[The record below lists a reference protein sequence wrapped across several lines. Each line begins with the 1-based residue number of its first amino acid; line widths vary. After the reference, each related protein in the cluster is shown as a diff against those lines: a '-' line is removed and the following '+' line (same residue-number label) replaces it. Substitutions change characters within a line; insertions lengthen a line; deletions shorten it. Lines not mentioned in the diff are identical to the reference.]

1 MAETRLFKGITDEE
15 RDKMYT
21 CAGAR
26 ELSFKTGE
34 YIFRQG
40 DVPESIY
47 LILEGSVMLV
57 KDFASG
63 KRNLLYT
70 VKQNDVFGEAFLFAG
85 QSHYWYDAVAM
96 VDCRVLQIPW
106 KFFYGFCEN
115 ACGHHQMI
123 TRNLLEILAGR
134 NFSMTKKLHLLSS
147 TSLKEKLA
155 IYFLENADRDGN
167 VRLSMNRENFAD
179 FLGVARP
186 SLSRELMNMQKE
198 GLIEVDKEE
207 IRILD
212 REAIECFY

>member
-1 MAETRLFKGITDEE
+1 MDLFSDIAQSEI
-15 RDKMYT
+15 DKMLK
-21 CAGAR
+21 CSRAVSR
-26 ELSFKTGE
+26 RLSAGE

-40 DVPESIY
+40 EVPQMIFLLQSGE
-47 LILEGSVMLV
+47 MALV

-70 VKQNDVFGEAFLFAG
+70 VKPGDVFGEAFLFAG

-96 VDCRVLQIPW
+96 EESQVLQIPW

-155 IYFLENADRDGN
+155 IYFLENTDKDGY
-167 VRLSMNRENFAD
+167 VKLSMNRENFAD

-198 GLIEVDKEE
+198 GLTEVDKEK
-207 IRILD
+207 IRILK
-212 REAIECFY
+212 REEIECFY

>member
-1 MAETRLFKGITDEE
+1 MDLFSDIAQAEI
-15 RDKMYT
+15 DKMLK
-21 CAGAR
+21 CSRAVSR
-26 ELSFKTGE
+26 KLSAGE

-40 DVPESIY
+40 EVPQMIF
-47 LILEGSVMLV
+47 LLQEGEMALV

-70 VKQNDVFGEAFLFAG
+70 VMPGDVFGEAFLFAG

-96 VDCRVLQIPW
+96 VESRVLQIPW

-123 TRNLLEILAGR
+123 TRNLLQILAGR

-155 IYFLENADRDGN
+155 IYFLENADKDGI

-186 SLSRELMNMQKE
+186 SLSRGLMNMQKD
-198 GLIEVDKEE
+198 GLIVVDKEE
-207 IRILD
+207 IKILKRD
-212 REAIECFY
+212 VIECFY

>member
-1 MAETRLFKGITDEE
+1 MNLFTDIEQSE
-15 RDKMYT
+15 IDRMLLCSRAVRKK
-21 CAGAR
+21 
-26 ELSFKTGE
+26 LSAGE

-40 DVPESIY
+40 EKPQMIFLLQSGEAA
-47 LILEGSVMLV
+47 LV

-70 VKQNDVFGEAFLFAG
+70 VTPGDVFGEAFLFSG
-85 QSHYWYDAVAM
+85 QTHYWYDAVI
-96 VDCRVLQIPW
+96 VKPGEVLQIPW

-115 ACGHHQMI
+115 ACGHHQLI

-155 IYFLENADRDGN
+155 IYFLENADAKGR
-167 VRLSMNRENFAD
+167 VVLSMNREMFAD

-186 SLSRELMNMQKE
+186 SLSRELMNMQKD
-198 GLIEVDKEE
+198 GLIAVDKEE
-207 IRILD
+207 VRICD
-212 REAIECFY
+212 REALEEFY

>member
-1 MAETRLFKGITDEE
+1 MDLFSDIAQAEI
-15 RDKMYT
+15 DKMLK
-21 CAGAR
+21 CSRAVSR
-26 ELSFKTGE
+26 RLSAGE

-40 DVPESIY
+40 EVPQMIF
-47 LILEGSVMLV
+47 LLQEGEMALV

-70 VKQNDVFGEAFLFAG
+70 VKAGDVFGEAFLFAG
-85 QSHYWYDAVAM
+85 QSHDWYDAVAM
-96 VDCRVLQIPW
+96 KDSRVLQIPW

-155 IYFLENADRDGN
+155 IYFLENADAGGR
-167 VRLSMNRENFAD
+167 VKLSMNRENFAD

-212 REAIECFY
+212 RDAIECFY

>member
-1 MAETRLFKGITDEE
+1 MDLFSDIAQAEI
-15 RDKMYT
+15 DKMLK
-21 CAGAR
+21 CSRAVSR
-26 ELSFKTGE
+26 KLSAGE

-40 DVPESIY
+40 DVPQMIF
-47 LILEGSVMLV
+47 LLQEGEMALV

-70 VKQNDVFGEAFLFAG
+70 VMAGDVFGEAFLFAG

-96 VDCRVLQIPW
+96 KESRVLQIPW

-155 IYFLENADRDGN
+155 IYFLDNTDASGRVKLG
-167 VRLSMNRENFAD
+167 MNREDLAD

-186 SLSRELMNMQKE
+186 SLSRELMNMQKD
-198 GLIEVDKEE
+198 GLIKV
-207 IRILD
+207 D
-212 REAIECFY
+212 REDVFIEDMDRLENLY

>member
-1 MAETRLFKGITDEE
+1 MDLFSDIAQAEI
-15 RDKMYT
+15 DKMLK
-21 CAGAR
+21 CSRAVSR
-26 ELSFKTGE
+26 KLSAGE

-40 DVPESIY
+40 EVPQMIF
-47 LILEGSVMLV
+47 LLQEGEVGLV

-70 VKQNDVFGEAFLFAG
+70 VVAGDVFGEAFLFAG

-96 VDCRVLQIPW
+96 NGCSVLQIPW

-155 IYFLENADRDGN
+155 IYFLENADAKGR

-212 REAIECFY
+212 RDAIESLY

>member
-1 MAETRLFKGITDEE
+1 MNLFSDIEKDEIE
-15 RDKMYT
+15 RMLVCSRAVKKK
-21 CAGAR
+21 
-26 ELSFKTGE
+26 LSAGE
-34 YIFRQG
+34 YIFQQG
-40 DVPESIY
+40 ETPQMIFLLESG
-47 LILEGSVMLV
+47 EAALV

-70 VKQNDVFGEAFLFAG
+70 VMPGDVFGEAFLFAG
-85 QSHYWYDAVAM
+85 QSHYWYDAVM
-96 VDCRVLQIPW
+96 VRAGEVLQIPW

-155 IYFLENADRDGN
+155 IYFLENADAKGR
-167 VRLSMNRENFAD
+167 VALSMNREMFAD

-186 SLSRELMNMQKE
+186 SLSRELMNMQKD
-198 GLIEVDKEE
+198 GLITVDKEE
-207 IRILD
+207 VQIRD
-212 REAIECFY
+212 REALESFY

>member
-1 MAETRLFKGITDEE
+1 MNLFSDIEQKEI
-15 RDKMYT
+15 DKMLL
-21 CAGAR
+21 CSRAVRKKVSA
-26 ELSFKTGE
+26 GE
-34 YIFRQG
+34 YIFQQG
-40 DVPESIY
+40 ETPRMIFMLQSGEVA
-47 LILEGSVMLV
+47 LV

-70 VKQNDVFGEAFLFAG
+70 VKPGDVFGEAFLFSG
-85 QSHYWYDAVAM
+85 QMHYWYDAAAVKPSE
-96 VDCRVLQIPW
+96 VLQIPW

-115 ACGHHQMI
+115 ACGHHKMI

-155 IYFLENADRDGN
+155 IYFLENADSKGR
-167 VRLSMNRENFAD
+167 VALSMNREMFAD

-198 GLIEVDKEE
+198 GLIVVDRDEV
-207 IRILD
+207 RICD
-212 REAIECFY
+212 REALECFY

>member
-1 MAETRLFKGITDEE
+1 MNLFSDIEQPE
-15 RDKMYT
+15 IDKMLKCSRACSRKLY
-21 CAGAR
+21 A
-26 ELSFKTGE
+26 GE

-40 DVPESIY
+40 ENPQKIF
-47 LILEGSVMLV
+47 LLQEGEVALV

-63 KRNLLYT
+63 KRNILYT
-70 VKQNDVFGEAFLFAG
+70 VMPGDVFGEAFLFVG

-96 VDCRVLQIPW
+96 KDSSVLEIPW
-106 KFFYGFCEN
+106 RFFYGFCEN
-115 ACGHHQMI
+115 ACGHHRMI
-123 TRNLLEILAGR
+123 TRNMLEILAAR

-155 IYFLENADRDGN
+155 IYFLENADQKG
-167 VRLSMNRENFAD
+167 RLRLPMNRENFAD

-198 GLIEVDKEE
+198 GLIEVDREE
-207 IRILD
+207 IKILN